1 MIWSTSYGD
10 GESLVSVSM
19 FLAFPVGLC
28 CLAISW
34 RMDRA
39 VVDPKRDADDLIEFL
54 LGFGGFLMVVLGAV
68 FC

>member
-1 MIWSTSYGD
+1 M
-10 GESLVSVSM
+10 SVSM

-34 RMDRA
+34 LMARA